1 MSFWRNLAGK
11 EMPCK
16 DSEVKSKDWPAF
28 VQMGGSMD
36 LGSARFQNS
45 NAEEAA
51 LTISDRNVTS
61 FDTSSTSVHPI
72 RLFKFE

>member
-1 MSFWRNLAGK
+1 
-11 EMPCK
+11 MPCK
-16 DSEVKSKDWPAF
+16 DSEHRSEDWPAF

-36 LGSARFQNS
+36 LGPARLQNS

-61 FDTSSTSVHPI
+61 FDTSSTSVPTI